1 MVDALTSGD
10 GDRRR
15 REVEALLVLEA
26 LPGVGPRRVQRI
38 LHAAGSAVEALAH
51 PGFLEEWVGKDAAAS
66 ARSVEA
72 RDRARGGVED
82 ALRWGMEIVTYADPS
97 FPPALRQ
104 LADPPPVLFL
114 RGNAELLGTPGV
126 AIVGARKATARA
138 RQVAHRLGAA
148 VARTGVPVV
157 SGLALGVDGAA
168 HRGALEA
175 EGPTVAVLGR
185 GADRAYPSSHH
196 DLFRQVVARGLVVS
210 EFVPGT
216 PALPYNFPRR
226 NRILAGLASTLVVV
240 EAAARS
246 GALISVDHALD
257 LGVDVWAVPGP
268 FDEPACAGSN
278 ELLADGARPLT
289 SVGRFLEAALGVA
302 SSSSPTPSP
311 SPEGRDGPESLVL
324 AALARGGLSV
334 DEVARVTGVPVGR
347 VVGVLTALELQGR
360 VTRMPG
366 MRFGRAG

>member
-1 MVDALTSGD
+1 MVDALSPG
-10 GDRRR
+10 GEDRRR
-15 REVEALLVLEA
+15 REVEALLVLES

-38 LHAAGSAVEALAH
+38 LHAAGSATEALSRS
-51 PGFLEEWVGKDAAAS
+51 GLLEEWVPGDVAAA
-66 ARSVEA
+66 ARRPEA
-72 RDRARGGVED
+72 RARAQRGVED
-82 ALRWGMEIVTYADPS
+82 ALRSGMEILTYTDPS
-97 FPPALRQ
+97 FPSALRQ

-114 RGNAELLGTPGV
+114 RGNADLLQTPGV

-138 RQVAHRLGAA
+138 RQVAHRLGSA
-148 VARTGVPVV
+148 VARTGIPVV

-175 EGPTVAVLGR
+175 GGPTVAVLGC
-185 GADRAYPSSHH
+185 GADRAYPSSHRG
-196 DLFRQVVARGLVVS
+196 LFREVVDRGLVVS
-210 EFVPGT
+210 EFLPGT
-216 PALPYNFPRR
+216 PALPHNFPRR
-226 NRILAGLASTLVVV
+226 NRILAGLASALVVV

-289 SVGRFLEAALGVA
+289 SVDRFLDAALEG
-302 SSSSPTPSP
+302 TPSSCP
-311 SPEGRDGPESLVL
+311 APPPADQGPESLVL

-334 DEVARVTGVPVGR
+334 DEVARITGVPVGR
-347 VVGVLTALELQGR
+347 VVGLLTALELEGR

-366 MRFGRAG
+366 MRFRRAG